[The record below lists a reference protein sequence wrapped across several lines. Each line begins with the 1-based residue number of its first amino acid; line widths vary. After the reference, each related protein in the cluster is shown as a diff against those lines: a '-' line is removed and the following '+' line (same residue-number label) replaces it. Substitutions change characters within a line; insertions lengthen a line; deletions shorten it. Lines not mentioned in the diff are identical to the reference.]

1 MADNIDGAGGLG
13 DEMQEYLHTFL
24 DETEEQLDDLVE
36 TMLSLEQ
43 DADNTQELNEA
54 FRLIHSIKGAAGML
68 GLDSITTLTHQ
79 LENRFERFRS
89 GLARLDEPTMNLVL
103 RCIDFLRL
111 CVERLRSGQPLGGA
125 TELLEEL
132 NELQNAPETEPTRAT
147 APAESDDMPAGAES
161 EDGAQDVGGEVVEEG
176 IVKEGVVKEGVVV
189 MVVRFRA
196 GLQLI
201 DLKAQLIVTRL
212 SALGNI
218 QSTRPA
224 IEELAEDEGLETF
237 EIRLETT
244 TDVEQLRASA
254 DVEGVE
260 GIEFTGTPADAGIR
274 TAETQSDVVESSAQ
288 PSSDASETS
297 DADGV
302 ADTKTADTKDAEV
315 TADESA
321 SSSKPVSRDA
331 SQPVA
336 SDDTASDDAD
346 PEPAVPEPAGPEPAD
361 RKAEKDDSPS
371 TVGVKKSA
379 GTSGDASTRKVADTM
394 RVDIER
400 LDNLMNL
407 VGELVVNRARFSQIS
422 SQVEPALRR
431 GTMLNRIR
439 EFSDSLRRTIAD
451 LQSGNADR
459 GDWSA
464 QVQQLKS
471 GLELMEEQSGIWESS
486 RRSLSQM
493 SEAIDQLSRVSSNLQ
508 RGVMD
513 TRMVPVGPLFN
524 RFKRVIRDLSKD
536 RGKQVN
542 LMLRGETTELDK
554 RMIDELGDPLVHLV
568 RNSIDHGL
576 EQPELRASRGKSEV
590 GTIFLEASHSGNNV
604 HILVRDDGG
613 GIDISEIC
621 QKLVDNQLLSESAA
635 GELTD
640 QQALDYIW
648 HPGFSTASEITD
660 VSGRGVGMD
669 VVRTRI
675 EQLNGTV
682 EVSST
687 PLQGTTFTIRLP
699 LTLAIINS
707 LLVCQNNVVF
717 SIPIDDVRE
726 IVSVKEC
733 DVVTVQGKHTFNV
746 RGEFILLVSLS
757 DVFQWHEIDYGYRE
771 ASDRS
776 PSAASKRETSVEF
789 EEDGVGETAETEP
802 TEEGT
807 SDASSEVVILQ
818 SAGTTIGL
826 RVDELLGNQDVVIKS
841 LADNFVNIRG
851 LSGASILGDGRISLM
866 LDVGTVIG
874 NVSNPMTSTTSGE
887 LAS

>member
-132 NELQNAPETEPTRAT
+132 NELQNAPETEPSRAV

-161 EDGAQDVGGEVVEEG
+161 EDGVKDAGGGVVEEG
-176 IVKEGVVKEGVVV
+176 DVKEGVVKEGVVV

-260 GIEFTGTPADAGIR
+260 GIEFTGTPADAG
-274 TAETQSDVVESSAQ
+274 
-288 PSSDASETS
+288 

-302 ADTKTADTKDAEV
+302 ADTKDADTEDADTKDAEV

-321 SSSKPVSRDA
+321 SPSKPVSSDA

-346 PEPAVPEPAGPEPAD
+346 PEPAVPEPVGSEPTD

-379 GTSGDASTRKVADTM
+379 GPSGDASTRKVADTM

-542 LMLRGETTELDK
+542 LMLRVETTELDK

-613 GIDISEIC
+613 GIDISKIR

-776 PSAASKRETSVEF
+776 PSAASNSETSVEF
-789 EEDGVGETAETEP
+789 DEDGVGETAETEP

>member
-1 MADNIDGAGGLG
+1 MAENIDGSGGLE

-36 TMLSLEQ
+36 TLLSLEQ
-43 DADNTQELNEA
+43 NADNSHELNEA

-111 CVERLRSGQPLGGA
+111 CVERLRSGEPLGGA
-125 TELLEEL
+125 AELLNEL
-132 NELQNAPETEPTRAT
+132 NELQNGSEEEASRGALEP
-147 APAESDDMPAGAES
+147 DDA
-161 EDGAQDVGGEVVEEG
+161 VVE
-176 IVKEGVVKEGVVV
+176 VKDVVGEGVVSEGVVV
-189 MVVRFRA
+189 MVVHFRA

-201 DLKAQLIVTRL
+201 DLKAQLIVARL
-212 SALGNI
+212 SALGSI
-218 QSTRPA
+218 QSTRPPLDQ
-224 IEELAEDEGLETF
+224 LADDDGLETF
-237 EIRLETT
+237 EIWLETS
-244 TDVEQLRASA
+244 TDIEQLRASA

-260 GIEFTGTPADAGIR
+260 DIEFSGTPVDAEIRSVDTERKEIVEETSSDDRKETQSLEELSWSSADKLQEGGGEATPAASATPPQAVTDAR
-274 TAETQSDVVESSAQ
+274 QSTNLTAETSN
-288 PSSDASETS
+288 
-297 DADGV
+297 
-302 ADTKTADTKDAEV
+302 
-315 TADESA
+315 
-321 SSSKPVSRDA
+321 
-331 SQPVA
+331 
-336 SDDTASDDAD
+336 
-346 PEPAVPEPAGPEPAD
+346 
-361 RKAEKDDSPS
+361 RKI
-371 TVGVKKSA
+371 
-379 GTSGDASTRKVADTM
+379 ADTM

-422 SQVEPALRR
+422 SQVDPALRR

-439 EFSDSLRRTIAD
+439 EFSDALRRTIVD
-451 LQSGNADR
+451 LQSGSADR
-459 GDWSA
+459 DGWSA

-471 GLELMEEQSGIWESS
+471 GLQLLEEQANIWESS
-486 RRSLSQM
+486 RRSLGQM
-493 SEAIDQLSRVSSNLQ
+493 SEAIDQLTRVSSNLQ

-513 TRMVPVGPLFN
+513 TRMVPIGPLFN

-542 LMLRGETTELDK
+542 LLVRGETTELDK

-576 EQPELRASRGKSEV
+576 EQPDLRVSRGKSGI
-590 GTIFLEASHSGNNV
+590 GTIFLEASHRGNHV
-604 HILVRDDGG
+604 HIVIRDDGG
-613 GIDISEIC
+613 GIDLAKIR
-621 QKLVDNQLLSESAA
+621 QKLVTNQVLSESAA
-635 GELTD
+635 GALTD
-640 QQALDYIW
+640 QEALDYIW

-707 LLVCQNNVVF
+707 LLVCRKNVVF

-726 IVSVKEC
+726 IVSVNEC
-733 DVVTVQGKHTFNV
+733 DVVSVQGRHTFSV

-757 DVFQWHEIDYGYRE
+757 DVFQWHEIDYGYR
-771 ASDRS
+771 AVSGIDRS
-776 PSAASKRETSVEF
+776 AIPEREISFGSVE
-789 EEDGVGETAETEP
+789 DTAEP
-802 TEEGT
+802 VASLKAT
-807 SDASSEVVILQ
+807 SSESFEVVILQ

-866 LDVGTVIG
+866 LDVGSVIG
-874 NVSNPMTSTTSGE
+874 SVSNPVTSTIAGE
-887 LAS
+887 LST